1 MRAHPLTT
9 SEKHAGSWRA
19 LSYGLLWF
27 LVLFL
32 PVAHAVDR
40 AADPVQALDNFLKS
54 SQPEDQVLEPDQ
66 AFILSVTASDPNT
79 LVAHWII
86 DECCYLYKD
95 KITVRLLNAPGVS
108 ILSSEMSP
116 GQPKEDEFFGVQEV
130 FYRQATVTVRLQRES
145 TAARNIDVKVDYQG
159 CAEIGIC
166 YPPLSRTI
174 PITLAAVDAMP
185 PSSAPTGVTDPAPM
199 EAEQDRMARL
209 LTQQHFWSL
218 PAFFGFGL
226 LLAFTP
232 CVFPMVPI
240 LSSLIV
246 GQGKDLTQ
254 RRAFSFSLVYVL
266 AMASTYSIVGV
277 MAALLG
283 QNIQALFQNPWI
295 IGAFS
300 ALFVLLALSMFG
312 FYELQLPSR
321 WQSWLTEYSNRQHGG
336 NYLGGAIR
344 GLLAALIVG
353 PCVAPPLIG
362 VLTVIATTGDAL
374 LGGVALFALSLG
386 MGAPLLVI
394 GASANRLLPH
404 AGHWM
409 ERVKAVFGVL
419 LLAVAIWMLER
430 ILPTAVIMLLWAA
443 LLIVSA
449 TFLGALQPVSH
460 GRPAWRVVV
469 KGFGVVMLVYGV
481 LLLVGVAAG
490 GRDPL
495 QPLRG
500 VGFMTS
506 DTMARETDRFR
517 PVKTVADLER
527 ELDSAHGRY
536 VMLDFYADWCV
547 SCKELEK
554 YTFTAPEVRPVLA
567 EMVLLR
573 ADVTANDA
581 ADQALLRHF
590 GIIGPPAILFFDA
603 TGKEHRPYRVVGFM
617 PAGDFRGHLE
627 RVLKNARTAA
637 I

>member
-174 PITLAAVDAMP
+174 PITLASVDAMP

-336 NYLGGAIR
+336 NYLGVAIM
-344 GLLAALIVG
+344 GLLSALIVG